1 MQEIESNCVR
11 IDVRTDRGFGVVA
24 RSHIHGAATHVI
36 HSCRRRSVGCGIPD
50 NVRARVYTI
59 LHTHVGRQ
67 CVCARVQGM
76 NRYAIH
82 CIFGSS

>member
-36 HSCRRRSVGCGIPD
+36 HSCRRRSVGCGVPD
-50 NVRARVYTI
+50 NVCACACVH
-59 LHTHVGRQ
+59 LDFPHTYVGR
-67 CVCARVQGM
+67 
-76 NRYAIH
+76 
-82 CIFGSS
+82 